1 MSLIKS
7 IMTISIILMLSVNLA
22 YAKNAI
28 IVGASSGMGREV
40 AKLLSKEGYT
50 LGLAA
55 RRLPWLESLQQE
67 LPGPSYIKQIDVK
80 HPDAR
85 QQLAELIE
93 EMGGIDLI
101 IISISSYLDNRNDA
115 SSNENDIDWRPANE
129 WTAKERILDIDLKGF
144 IAMADVALQFFIKQN
159 RGHLV
164 GVSSTSGLRGNASS
178 PEYSGAKACISTY
191 MVGVRNAMIRDN
203 IDVSVTDIVPGF
215 VAVEHSPFGEDPNA
229 YWEITVQEAGKTIL
243 EGIKRKKKVVY
254 VPPKVWVLAFVLKY
268 LPDCLYQ
275 RYLNWM

>member
-1 MSLIKS
+1 MSRIQ
-7 IMTISIILMLSVNLA
+7 TIRLVSLILMLSANLS

-28 IVGASSGMGREV
+28 IIGASSGMGREV

-55 RRLPWLESLQQE
+55 RRLPWLESLQEE
-67 LPGPSYIKQIDVK
+67 LPGPSYIKQIDVASS
-80 HPDAR
+80 DA
-85 QQLAELIE
+85 QQKLAEFIN

-101 IISISSYLDNRNDA
+101 MISISSYLDNRNSTSPDEVTYR
-115 SSNENDIDWRPANE
+115 SENE
-129 WTAKERILDIDLKGF
+129 WLEKERILNVDLKGF

-159 RGHLV
+159 HGHLV

-203 IDVSVTDIVPGF
+203 IDVAVTDIVPGF
-215 VAVEHSPFGEDPNA
+215 VAVEHSPLGEDPNA

-254 VPPKVWVLAFVLKY
+254 VPPKVWFLALMLKY
-268 LPDCLYQ
+268 LPDCLYH
-275 RYLNWM
+275 RYFNWM